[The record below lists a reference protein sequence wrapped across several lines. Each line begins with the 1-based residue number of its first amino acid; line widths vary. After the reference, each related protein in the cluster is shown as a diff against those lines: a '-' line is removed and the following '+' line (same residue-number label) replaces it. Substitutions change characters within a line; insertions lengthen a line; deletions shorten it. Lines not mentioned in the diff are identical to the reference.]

1 MRNLDIA
8 TKTQE
13 QISEELDVTLL
24 ESVRTVKSA
33 LKHARRASGGAG
45 AELGD
50 IRGAAAL
57 LNVARQRMR
66 DLGISKAVTPG
77 DAAALLAQEIGASLT
92 DMPEDELEEE
102 LDAGSSRQ
110 QEVGRIPEAAR

>member
-33 LKHARRASGGAG
+33 LKAG

>member
-1 MRNLDIA
+1 MRPLDIA

-24 ESVRTVKSA
+24 ESVRCVKSA
-33 LKHARRASGGAG
+33 LKAG

>member
-1 MRNLDIA
+1 MRPLDIA

-33 LKHARRASGGAG
+33 LKAG

>member
-1 MRNLDIA
+1 MRQKNQADRQARPTPGGQALRRDIKSSAMRNLDIA

-24 ESVRTVKSA
+24 ESVRCVKSA
-33 LKHARRASGGAG
+33 LKAG

-50 IRGAAAL
+50 IRG
-57 LNVARQRMR
+57 
-66 DLGISKAVTPG
+66 
-77 DAAALLAQEIGASLT
+77 AAALLAQEIGASLT

>member
-33 LKHARRASGGAG
+33 LKAG

-66 DLGISKAVTPG
+66 DLGISKVVTPG